1 MMKLL
6 AAIQAGGRST
16 RMGADKAW
24 VELAGRPL
32 IEYALQAA
40 QPLAQRLAIVISRDT
55 PQQERYTQLAAR
67 WQAELLYDPNDHCG
81 PLGGIQTAL
90 LNCEARETALI
101 LACDLP
107 FVTTQFLALLHAIHS
122 GVLLACY
129 PQSAI
134 RNPQSITIP
143 LDQTGRRQMLAGFY
157 EKACLPAIEL
167 LLAEGK
173 LRVDGLCARVAVR
186 EVEFATYAHLP
197 RAATLLNNLNTP
209 EELRSVAFTTS
220 PPSPG

>member
-6 AAIQAGGRST
+6 AAIQAGGRSA

-32 IEYALQAA
+32 IEYALRAA

-55 PQQERYTQLAAR
+55 PQQERYQQLTTHWR
-67 WQAELLYDPNDHCG
+67 AELLFDPNDHCG

-90 LNCEARETALI
+90 LACAAHETALI

-122 GVLLACY
+122 GDHLADN

-134 RNPQSITIP
+134 RNPQFITIP

-157 EKACLPAIEL
+157 EKACLPAVEQL
-167 LLAEGK
+167 LGKGK
-173 LRVDGLCARVAVR
+173 LRVAGLCARVPVR

-197 RAATLLNNLNTP
+197 LAATLLNNLNTP
-209 EELRSVAFTTS
+209 EELRSVALTTA
-220 PPSPG
+220 PPNPG